1 MSWSETNNWSLI
13 KWSPRLSINLD
24 TTDEDKGLFSFNI
37 YPGQQTGEGRMCV
50 SSGMIN
56 WTDTSDSSSSSHWSP
71 ILTSHTPDSFLQT
84 YQRNILETY
93 YKSLFREDNRSCRKN
108 FQRKY
113 PVVVFSSWPVSSSSQ
128 TKWSRSNRIGTNDT
142 IITGHR

>member
-1 MSWSETNNWSLI
+1 MGDSVDAVDEFCIAAVLLLGAVELDALTDACCCFFFNAQSLI

-84 YQRNILETY
+84 YQRNILETC
-93 YKSLFREDNRSCRKN
+93 YKIF
-108 FQRKY
+108 
-113 PVVVFSSWPVSSSSQ
+113 
-128 TKWSRSNRIGTNDT
+128 I
-142 IITGHR
+142 